1 MRFTSNDL
9 SDAYVTQQE
18 VNASEGS
25 STFNDLCTN
34 EHCLEAINSLSTAKK
49 KKFFKILKQAVE
61 KIPFPDDCS
70 EYILEDDYNEAKNAF
85 YARLEDYFAEF
96 M

>member
-25 STFNDLCTN
+25 YTFNDLCTN
-34 EHCLEAINSLSTAKK
+34 EHCLEAINSLSTASRRS
-49 KKFFKILKQAVE
+49 KKFHFPMIVVNIFLKMTIMKPRMHSMLA
-61 KIPFPDDCS
+61 
-70 EYILEDDYNEAKNAF
+70 
-85 YARLEDYFAEF
+85 
-96 M
+96 

>member
-25 STFNDLCTN
+25 YTFNDLCTN

-49 KKFFKILKQAVE
+49 KNSSKYLSRRSKKFHFPMIVVNIFLKMTIMKPRMHSMLA
-61 KIPFPDDCS
+61 
-70 EYILEDDYNEAKNAF
+70 
-85 YARLEDYFAEF
+85 
-96 M
+96 